1 MDSKEPKKPV
11 RRRTRTSKGEFKG
24 NEGGLNQ
31 AWEPTEV
38 EAGLDKEITYE
49 IQPKVTGTSDGDAGK
64 YSIKPKIRSAGF
76 GEITVTEY

>member
-1 MDSKEPKKPV
+1 MDSKEPKKPA
-11 RRRTRTSKGEFKG
+11 RRRTRTPKGEFKG

-38 EAGLDKEITYE
+38 ESGLDKEITYE
-49 IQPKVTGTSDGDAGK
+49 IQPKVIGTSDGDAGK

-76 GEITVTEY
+76 GEITVTEF